1 MNKKTKTIVNTIVVV
16 AVLTAVIILG
26 KITSKLPKN
35 PVGFTGNSAGN
46 LYNKGLFVEDDKNI
60 YFANLYDNG
69 CLYRMDKNLGNIR
82 KLSKDSVHYLN
93 LDNGSDFLYYSRV
106 NYLNNT
112 LGGTGFDLATAG
124 IYRYK
129 IKNGS
134 LTQFYRNTA
143 GTVLLFGNHLFFQT
157 HGDDGDFDLSGI
169 CVTTN
174 KPKISPYSTGYFVP
188 VSTRDNL
195 IFYSGVEENHCLY
208 TFDVSSKETTL
219 YADVDAYQPIATK
232 DGVYFL
238 SLSDNYSL
246 CFLPNGETTPR
257 ILSDARIFTYNLSA
271 DGKTIYYQV
280 DKENS
285 RICRFD
291 PETGTETTL
300 LTGDF
305 CNLNTVS
312 DYLFFTDYKEIT
324 CYCYNGKTGDLNIF
338 SPQSDSSK

>member
-1 MNKKTKTIVNTIVVV
+1 MNKNTKTIVNTIVVV
-16 AVLTAVIILG
+16 AVLTAVVILG

-35 PVGFTGNSAGN
+35 PTGYTGNSAGN
-46 LYNKGLFVEDDKNI
+46 LYNKGLFAEDDKTI

-69 CLYRMDKNLGNIR
+69 CLYSMDKNFGHIK

-93 LDNGSDFLYYSRV
+93 IDSGSDFLYYSRV

-112 LGGTGFDLATAG
+112 LGGTGFDLATSG

-143 GTVLLFGNHLFFQT
+143 GTVLLLGNNLLFQT
-157 HGDDGDFDLSGI
+157 HGEDGDFDLSGLS
-169 CVTTN
+169 VTAK
-174 KPKISPYSTGYFVP
+174 KPKISSFSTGYFVP
-188 VSTRDNL
+188 VSVRDNL
-195 IFYSGVEENHCLY
+195 IFYSGVEGDHCLY
-208 TFDVSSKETTL
+208 TFDVKSKEATL
-219 YADVDAYQPIATK
+219 YADVDAYQPIAAK
-232 DGVYFL
+232 DGVYYL
-238 SLSDNYSL
+238 SLADDYSL
-246 CFLPNGETTPR
+246 CFLPNGETTP
-257 ILSDARIFTYNLSA
+257 IVLSDARIFTYNLSP
-271 DGKTIYYQV
+271 DGKILYYQV

-291 PETGTETTL
+291 LETKTETTL
-300 LTGDF
+300 LVGDF

-338 SPQSDSSK
+338 SPQSASSK